1 MNPFSQKGE
10 HWLQLFE
17 DGLSQRAASK
27 QRDHHLQPL
36 VVDKSEESHASI
48 QQQVK
53 WTAVILW

>member
-27 QRDHHLQPL
+27 QRDHHLQ
-36 VVDKSEESHASI
+36 VVDKSEEIHASI

-53 WTAVILW
+53 